1 MSNDLTGTP
10 HLWRLDEPG
19 ILSEK
24 PIIISRIIYIPSAAD
39 DDVLF
44 KEWDEN
50 TTVAAGSLS
59 GKVGNISSTSTFTS
73 NGNIPST
80 IADGHIFEIT
90 SSTGTSDNYGK
101 KLVETAGDTNAVVI
115 HEDDWTNET
124 SSFVYSWQTFAT
136 VNSIIL
142 KAGASDASP
151 IHFPFGDKG
160 RWFPNL
166 TLETIDGG
174 DVYVYMLIS

>member
-10 HLWRLDEPG
+10 HLWILDEPG

-24 PIIISRIIYIPSAAD
+24 PIIISKIIYIPSAAD
-39 DDVLF
+39 NDVLF

-59 GKVGNISSTSTFTS
+59 GKTGTIGGVGTFTS
-73 NGNIPST
+73 TGNLPGT
-80 IADGHIFEIT
+80 IADGHIFEII

-101 KLVETAGDTNAVVI
+101 KLVETAGDNNDVVI
-115 HEDDWTNET
+115 WEDDWTTEGP
-124 SSFVYSWQTFAT
+124 FVYSWRTFAT
-136 VNSIIL
+136 VSSIVL

-166 TLETIDGG
+166 VLETISAGT
-174 DVYVYMLIS
+174 VYVYLLIS

>member
-10 HLWRLDEPG
+10 HLWILDEPG
-19 ILSEK
+19 ILSER
-24 PIIISRIIYIPSAAD
+24 PIIISKIIYIPDAAD

-44 KEWDEN
+44 KEWDES

-73 NGNIPST
+73 TGNIPST

-101 KLVETAGDTNAVVI
+101 KLVETAGDNNDVVI
-115 HEDDWTNET
+115 HEDDWTNEAT
-124 SSFVYSWQTFAT
+124 SETYSWRTFAT
-136 VNSIIL
+136 VSSIVL

-151 IHFPFGDKG
+151 IHLPFEGNG
-160 RWFPNL
+160 RIFPNL
-166 TLETIDGG
+166 TLETIDAGT
-174 DVYVYMLIS
+174 VYVYLG